1 MRFQIF
7 LFWQFY
13 ISITDCYSKFLPDC
27 QNEVSPVAGLYDG
40 HSPVVNDGVPVNR
53 QDGSVPVP
61 HPGHAVVVHLVD
73 PAGQVGHLPLPHRDV
88 PRGVEGEVGPGVETS
103 QLGPAQI
110 TPQSWRV
117 ISNQIFLTI
126 MKTLGN
132 RICWNCCIFPQNH
145 KER

>member
-1 MRFQIF
+1 M
-7 LFWQFY
+7 
-13 ISITDCYSKFLPDC
+13 
-27 QNEVSPVAGLYDG
+27 YDG
-40 HSPVVNDGVPVNR
+40 LPVNGEYGGVPVPYPG
-53 QDGSVPVP
+53 DG
-61 HPGHAVVVHLVD
+61 VVVDLVD

-126 MKTLGN
+126 MKTF
-132 RICWNCCIFPQNH
+132 RQQNLL
-145 KER
+145 KLLYFSAKS